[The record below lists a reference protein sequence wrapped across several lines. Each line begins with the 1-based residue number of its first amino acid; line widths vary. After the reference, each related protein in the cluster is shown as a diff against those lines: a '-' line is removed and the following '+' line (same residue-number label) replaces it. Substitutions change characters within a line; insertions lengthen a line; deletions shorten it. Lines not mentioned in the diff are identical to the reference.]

1 MTSKHESQKYLGL
14 ELAGAKNQKTAIAVI
29 EHFPKGNK
37 TFLLDI
43 YDRLPSGDPALLE
56 LISEIQ
62 DDSEISRIGVNVP
75 LELPP
80 CMTCTKKSC
89 LGPKSCPQHCEVES
103 VKWMREITARAARK
117 EGVRA
122 HEFTP
127 YTQRPVELWIRYEVL
142 PKLPLTHRFE
152 IDEALG
158 GNKAPLT
165 ARMHFLKRH
174 LRDLHLSEAWPKL
187 TMAILAQQLGIS
199 KRIISRYRHLEEG
212 MQAREEIIA
221 TLIEEHR
228 IFIYERDVRKLSHS
242 LAAFDA
248 FMCSYTALLCDLE
261 KCAEI
266 PDDYPTDAGW
276 VEYPSLEMD
285 NSDLWASPEKR

>member
-1 MTSKHESQKYLGL
+1 MTTSKHESQKYLGL

-29 EHFPKGNK
+29 EYFPKGNK

-43 YDRLPSGDPALLE
+43 YDRLPSGDQALLE
-56 LISEIQ
+56 LIDELRPSGIA
-62 DDSEISRIGVNVP
+62 RMGVNVP

-89 LGPKSCPQHCEVES
+89 LLPQGCQVES
-103 VKWMREITARAARK
+103 VKWMRELTARVARSTAQDK
-117 EGVRA
+117 DIRV

-142 PKLPLTHRFE
+142 PKLPVSHRFE

-165 ARMHFLKRH
+165 ARMHYLKKH
-174 LRDLHLSEAWPKL
+174 LRDIHLSEAWPKL
-187 TMAILAQQLGIS
+187 TMAVVAQQLGIS
-199 KRIISRYRHLEEG
+199 KRIVSRYRHLEEG
-212 MQAREEIIA
+212 MHAREEIIA
-221 TLIEEHR
+221 ALSEESR
-228 IFIYERDVRKLSHS
+228 IFIYDRDVRKLSQS

-248 FMCSYTALLCDLE
+248 FLCSYTALLYDL
-261 KCAEI
+261 KMCAEI
-266 PDDYPTDAGW
+266 PDDYPTEAGW
-276 VEYPSLEMD
+276 VEYPSLELD
-285 NSDLWASPEKR
+285 ESDLWATPPR